1 MDTAFSDV
9 ADSFE
14 DHMTKAILNLVKSSY
29 LTDELEK
36 WYNQFRRSYYFG
48 GELTEEVDLG
58 RTLQYIYKKAQDLYD
73 TAVSAAGIKP
83 GSF

>member
-36 WYNQFRRSYYFG
+36 WYNQFVEATTSG
-48 GELTEEVDLG
+48 GD
-58 RTLQYIYKKAQDLYD
+58 Y
-73 TAVSAAGIKP
+73 
-83 GSF
+83 GS